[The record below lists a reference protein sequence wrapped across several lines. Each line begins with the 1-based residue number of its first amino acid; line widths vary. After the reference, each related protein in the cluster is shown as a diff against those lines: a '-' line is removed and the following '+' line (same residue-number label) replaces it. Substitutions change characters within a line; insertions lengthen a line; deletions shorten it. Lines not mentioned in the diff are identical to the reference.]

1 MAMARAPSRALQAG
15 GVGAGLGHGVQH
27 GARDGAVL
35 GLEDPRVAQLRS
47 LQAQEAAIAGAAA
60 AAPDG
65 EIGEICDDAIL
76 GVGHTH
82 TMMFSVAHQ
91 LRHGTGLIVAAAI
104 VPLRK
109 GEVSAPGCLGL
120 PPSASNEL

>member
-1 MAMARAPSRALQAG
+1 MAMAGALSSAPMTALSSA
-15 GVGAGLGHGVQH
+15 LE
-27 GARDGAVL
+27 
-35 GLEDPRVAQLRS
+35 EDPRAAQLRS
-47 LQAQEAAIAGAAA
+47 LQAHEAAIAGAAA
-60 AAPDG
+60 AAPD
-65 EIGEICDDAIL
+65 GEICDDAIL

-109 GEVSAPGCLGL
+109 GEVCPPGCLGL
-120 PPSASNEL
+120 PPMASNEL